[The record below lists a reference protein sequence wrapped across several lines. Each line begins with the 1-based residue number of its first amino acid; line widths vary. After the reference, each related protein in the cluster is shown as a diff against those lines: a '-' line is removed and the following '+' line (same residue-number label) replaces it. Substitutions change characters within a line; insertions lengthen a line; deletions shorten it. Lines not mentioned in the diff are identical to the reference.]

1 MISEIGFFGE
11 KHTGKMMKKKHDK
24 YSIFSDDTIVVF
36 YVWRFKAIIR
46 NFNEPGRFG
55 PIPGSVSPNLPGSL
69 KFV

>member
-1 MISEIGFFGE
+1 MGSL
-11 KHTGKMMKKKHDK
+11 GKKTHREDDEKKHDK